1 MFHDLFIDV
10 LVALFMALVAAGTG
24 YMYKYLLPDV
34 CRWLKTR
41 FSADQYALAAKIAC
55 TVVAFVE
62 QVYVQLHGDEKLNAA
77 LEILRQRLAERHI
90 VLTEDDKR
98 ELIEAAVHGFN
109 VGKERANAT
118 L

>member
-10 LVALFMALVAAGTG
+10 LVALLTALATLGARYV
-24 YMYKYLLPDV
+24 YKYLLPDV

-41 FSADQYALAAKIAC
+41 TSADQYALAARLAA
-55 TVVAFVE
+55 TAAAFVE
-62 QVYVQLHGDEKLNAA
+62 QVYIQMHGDEKLNAA

-98 ELIEAAVHGFN
+98 ELVEAAVHGFN
-109 VGKERANAT
+109 VGRERANAT
-118 L
+118 P